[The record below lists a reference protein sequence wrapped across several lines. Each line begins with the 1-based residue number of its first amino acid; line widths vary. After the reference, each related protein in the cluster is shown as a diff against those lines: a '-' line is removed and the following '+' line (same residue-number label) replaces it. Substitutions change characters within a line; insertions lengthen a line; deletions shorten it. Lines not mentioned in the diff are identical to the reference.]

1 MVALTTED
9 KNNIPVKKSPRKKAV
24 KKSVKKSEAVTREK
38 IILVKKTPQLHNHFS
53 SIGKSVSLA
62 SVIMTALVVTI
73 VPSNAWILGPIIGA
87 MAIFGIAMGYF
98 ASK

>member
-1 MVALTTED
+1 MVAVTMED
-9 KNNIPVKKSPRKKAV
+9 KNNTPIKKAPRKKTV
-24 KKSVKKSEAVTREK
+24 KKSVAKNADTVREK
-38 IILVKKTPQLHNHFS
+38 IILVKKSPQLHDHFS

-62 SVIMTALVVTI
+62 SVIMTALVVSI

-87 MAIFGIAMGYF
+87 MCIFGIAMGYF